1 MPTYSSSV
9 SERPAQTLWVSDV
22 TKSCYQE
29 DQQAKLQD
37 LQAEVDSLL
46 QQLQTLKEQRLA
58 NQNSEA

>member
-22 TKSCYQE
+22 TNSYYQD
-29 DQQAKLQD
+29 DQQAKLKH

-46 QQLQTLKEQRLA
+46 QQLQNLKEKRLSD
-58 NQNSEA
+58 NHPE